1 TVLYGKPEIGLGKN
15 IEGFPVAWAGIRGR
29 WYGSSGLN
37 ITLALRKALERA
49 LTDKD
54 PLKGADVL
62 LEPGEL
68 KLAIPVSAALQK
80 TLLSTLKNN
89 RGLQLYVYE
98 LPVEPFLKE
107 KLAGIYC
114 VQLRKEEP

>member
-1 TVLYGKPEIGLGKN
+1 M
-15 IEGFPVAWAGIRGR
+15 
-29 WYGSSGLN
+29 
-37 ITLALRKALERA
+37 LERA

-68 KLAIPVSAALQK
+68 KLAIPVSAALKK
-80 TLLSTLKNN
+80 TLLSALKNN